1 MAILENPVAELQ
13 RAEWQ
18 LRPRRLRGLR
28 RPGMAVSGSLPPQV
42 TIVVP
47 TRGEAGN
54 IGQLVA
60 RVDRALGAV
69 RAEILFV
76 DDSDDETPEVIRA
89 TAARSSRTVRLLH
102 REPGHRDGRLGGAVI
117 AGFQLARAPWAIVL
131 DGDLQHPPEVLP
143 ALMRE
148 TLGPDVDLVYGTR
161 YVGGG
166 DAAGLSSARREWV
179 SSLSTRLSKA
189 LFPRKLSGVSDPM
202 SGLFAVRLSA
212 LELPELK
219 PVGYKVLLEILA
231 NSRIR
236 TAVGVPFSFQERH
249 SGESK
254 ASLAEGGRFLLQLSA
269 LRLGMTVS
277 RLLQVVA
284 FLAVGISGVGV
295 NTLSL
300 WLLSQGWLD
309 QPYLVASGIATNVAV
324 VWNFALLEAWVFR
337 KVKQRSMI
345 GGFLRFWLVSMAL
358 LPVQLGL
365 LAVAVEAV
373 GLNPVVGNIAVLTV
387 VFVLRYLLTSMWV
400 YASKVP
406 TQQDPLAPAPGSL
419 RGRSIRRT
427 WPWNLS
433 GLTLS
438 VAAMLRRFPATT
450 RRSFNKPVK
459 ARTPVLTSRPP
470 PGPVAPA
477 QPSGRAGNSG
487 HLGALLQRYGIVL
500 GLVALT
506 AVVVV
511 LCHVAIGVV
520 LTGWTISNL
529 LMLTVSVLTLARQL
543 YAWQVPGRSNTSVDL
558 DDNDEPTE
566 TFTIIVPARHEGEVL
581 ARTLRR
587 ILDTDYPHVLVQVLV
602 AIADDDHDTLAV
614 ARAVAKEFPDVI
626 EVKVVELAG
635 QHPTKP
641 LSLQAVYRQATG
653 SLVGIADAESI
664 FSEHLLRSVN
674 TLARRNRH
682 ISIFQGGVALMNTR
696 SHGWRRPTNASAGAA
711 ALDWVN
717 RGTSWWRAHNCLEYY
732 FWFRSR
738 LHLSA
743 RNEFIPLGGNTL
755 FIRREVLFKLDGWKN
770 LLTEDCDFG
779 TRASIAGFKTM
790 VFYHPDLVT
799 KEQTPDSILSLIKQ
813 RTRWHGGFLQVL
825 ALRDWRRVPGLRSKI
840 LAFETLATPLF
851 AAYCGIALPI
861 AITLALTLQAP
872 VTLVIISVLP
882 LLAAFLTAVVSA
894 IGIGEFNRLYGYAPR
909 RGEAL
914 LIVIT
919 TPIYQLA
926 LSIAA
931 LRAIQRMLLGQ
942 NGWEKT
948 THLAESMDTPAEFYG
963 SELSQR
969 LAS

>member
-1 MAILENPVAELQ
+1 MALLENPVATLPRNESQ
-13 RAEWQ
+13 P
-18 LRPRRLRGLR
+18 RPRRLRGLR
-28 RPGMAVSGSLPPQV
+28 RPGMATTSGSLAPQV

-54 IGQLVA
+54 VEELVN
-60 RVDRALGAV
+60 RVDLALGSV

-76 DDSDDETPEVIRA
+76 DDSDDETTDVIRA
-89 TAARSSRTVRLLH
+89 TALLSSRPVRLLH
-102 REPGHRDGRLGGAVI
+102 REPGYRDGGLGGAVI
-117 AGFQLARAPWAIVL
+117 AGFQLARAPWAIVI

-143 ALMRE
+143 ALLRE
-148 TLGPDVDLVYGTR
+148 TLGEDVDLVYGTR
-161 YVGGG
+161 YVGTG
-166 DAAGLSSARREWV
+166 DASGLSSVGREWV
-179 SSLSTRLSKA
+179 SSLSTKLSKA
-189 LFPRKLSGVSDPM
+189 LFPRRLAGVSDPM
-202 SGLFAVRLSA
+202 SGLFAVRLAA
-212 LELPELK
+212 LQLSELQ

-231 NSRIR
+231 NSRMR

-249 SGESK
+249 SGQSK
-254 ASLAEGGRFLLQLSA
+254 ASLAEGVRFLLQLVA

-277 RLLQVVA
+277 RLVQLVA
-284 FLAVGISGVGV
+284 FMAVGVSGVGV
-295 NTLSL
+295 NTLAL
-300 WLLSQGWLD
+300 WLLSERWLNE
-309 QPYLVASGIATNVAV
+309 PYLLASGIATNVAV
-324 VWNFALLEAWVFR
+324 VWNFALLEMWVFR
-337 KVKQRSMI
+337 KVGKRSWMS
-345 GGFLRFWLVSMAL
+345 GFVRFWLVSMAL

-365 LAVAVEAV
+365 LAVAVEV
-373 GLNPVVGNIAVLTV
+373 CGFNPVFGNIAVLMV

-400 YASKVP
+400 FSSRVS
-406 TQQDPLAPAPGSL
+406 TQQDPVAPLAPEGPAVATG
-419 RGRSIRRT
+419 
-427 WPWNLS
+427 LS
-433 GLTLS
+433 
-438 VAAMLRRFPATT
+438 AF
-450 RRSFNKPVK
+450 
-459 ARTPVLTSRPP
+459 
-470 PGPVAPA
+470 
-477 QPSGRAGNSG
+477 
-487 HLGALLQRYGIVL
+487 LQRYAIVL
-500 GLVALT
+500 SLLALT

-511 LCHVAIGVV
+511 LCHLALGVV
-520 LTGWTISNL
+520 LTAWTVSNL

-543 YAWQVPGRSNTSVDL
+543 YAWQVPGRTNTSVEL

-587 ILDTDYPHVLVQVLV
+587 ILETDYPHVLVQVLV
-602 AIADDDHDTLAV
+602 AIADDDPDTLAV
-614 ARAVAKEFPDVI
+614 ARAVANDFPESIQVM
-626 EVKVVELAG
+626 VVELDG

-641 LSLQAVYRQATG
+641 LSLQAVYREATG

-664 FSEHLLRSVN
+664 FSDRLLRSVN

-696 SHGWRRPTNASAGAA
+696 SHGWARPARFGAVAGAM
-711 ALDWVN
+711 DWIN

-755 FIRREVLFKLDGWKN
+755 FIRREVLFELDGWRN

-799 KEQTPDSILSLIKQ
+799 KEQTPDSIVSLIKQ

-825 ALRDWRRVPGLRSKI
+825 ALREWRRVPGLRSKL

-851 AAYCGIALPI
+851 AAYCGIALPV
-861 AITLALTLQAP
+861 AITLAITLHAP
-872 VTLVIISVLP
+872 VPLVIISVLP

-963 SELSQR
+963 SNLSER
-969 LAS
+969 MAS